1 MEASTVPRAAPAGV
15 SAIASPRLLRV
26 ASDDRLVDLIR
37 QGRGNAFEALYD
49 RHHRPILS
57 FCRHMLGSAEEAED
71 ALQHTFLAA
80 YNDLIST
87 DRPMHLRAWLFTIAR
102 NRCYSVLR
110 ARREQ
115 PVAQLDEPATEGLAA
130 QVERRQDLRD
140 LVFDLGR
147 LPDEQR
153 AALVLSEMDS
163 LSHEQIGHVLGV
175 PKEKVKALVFQARES
190 LIASR
195 TARETDCAEIREQL

>member
-15 SAIASPRLLRV
+15 LGIASPRVLRV
-26 ASDDRLVDLIR
+26 ASDTRLVELIR
-37 QGRGNAFEALYD
+37 QGRAAAFETLYD
-49 RHHRPILS
+49 RHHRAILS

-71 ALQHTFLAA
+71 AVQHTFLAA
-80 YNDLIST
+80 YNDLMST
-87 DRPMHLRAWLFTIAR
+87 NRPMHLRAWLFTIAR
-102 NRCYSVLR
+102 NRCYSILR
-110 ARREQ
+110 SRREQ
-115 PVAQLDEPATEGLAA
+115 AGRAGRRARHPEGLAA
-130 QVERRQDLRD
+130 LVVERRQDLRD

-163 LSHEQIGHVLGV
+163 LSHEQIGRVLDV
-175 PKEKVKALVFQARES
+175 PKDKVKALGVFQARES

-195 TARETDCAEIREQL
+195 AAS